1 MNLKD
6 EIYHFLREGDDFTP
20 SPESMGLTMELG
32 TEEHFYLAECI
43 AGFIERNY
51 ILFSITLIPND

>member
-1 MNLKD
+1 
-6 EIYHFLREGDDFTP
+6 
-20 SPESMGLTMELG
+20 MELG